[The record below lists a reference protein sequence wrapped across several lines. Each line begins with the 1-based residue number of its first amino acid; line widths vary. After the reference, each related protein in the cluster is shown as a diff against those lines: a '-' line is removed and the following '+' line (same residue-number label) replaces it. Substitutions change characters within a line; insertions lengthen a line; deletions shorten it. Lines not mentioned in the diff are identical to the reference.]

1 MLAKG
6 PAHPAPVKP
15 RQSSPVVVDLCQS
28 PLQPPRAAAAGD
40 EPQAAAGNADSVG
53 ELEMMEV
60 SHVPAKGLQPVSAR
74 AGSAALNQAKGKAA
88 NGSGH
93 DSCLSRAHC
102 SCLSQAVLL
111 LAKPRVCF

>member
-6 PAHPAPVKP
+6 PAPVKP

-40 EPQAAAGNADSVG
+40 EPQATAGNADSASQ
-53 ELEMMEV
+53 LEMMEI
-60 SHVPAKGLQPVSAR
+60 SHVSAKGLQPVSAR
-74 AGSAALNQAKGKAA
+74 AGSAALDQAKGKAA

-93 DSCLSRAHC
+93 NSCS
-102 SCLSQAVLL
+102 SCANRSSLSQAVLL